1 MLKKIVV
8 LLTVLLVSQ
17 LITAGPKLDRL
28 EENKMKY
35 EIKKIE
41 KRLEKISEG
50 LEAYKAEEK
59 KLDELEQ
66 DLFLL
71 NCKLEAEKLGYNTEN
86 LCDTDIKIS
95 FGLEGEVKALRV
107 EEQLNNMLNRINIYK
122 ENIENL
128 KKGGGKS

>member
-1 MLKKIVV
+1 MYKKIIV
-8 LLTVLLVSQ
+8 LLTVFFVGQLL
-17 LITAGPKLDRL
+17 TASPKLNRL

-35 EIKKIE
+35 EVKKIE
-41 KRLEKISEG
+41 KKLEKISEG

-71 NCKLEAEKLGYNTEN
+71 NCKLEAKSLGYDIEKLCNT
-86 LCDTDIKIS
+86 DVKIS
-95 FGLEGEVKALRV
+95 FGLEGEVRALRV
-107 EEQLNNMLNRINIYK
+107 EEQLNNMFNKINIYK
-122 ENIENL
+122 ESIENL